1 MANNIVEYFLRLK
14 NDGFSSGIKKA
25 TAETEKLNGAV
36 NKTQS
41 SLSALGGVL
50 STAAFT
56 LGIKKI
62 IDIGSGFEQ
71 AEAGLKT
78 FLGSAEA
85 AAQEMNMLREE
96 ATKSP
101 FDFKTILMGNKA
113 LISAG
118 ENAENAKV
126 NFNAL
131 ANAIAA
137 TGGGNDELQRM
148 VFNLQQIKN
157 TGEATSVDI
166 KQFAIAGINIYKVL
180 EDYSLKRHIQ
190 LDKEKISYEQI
201 TEALKFAASEAG
213 IYYNGLSNLANTTSG
228 RISNLGDAF
237 DNLAYVIFNI
247 LKPAI
252 DGIVT
257 GITSFMNTLQKH
269 QQLFAFI
276 IGAVGTFATAL
287 IITTA
292 AQWALNTAMAFAA
305 GLTGVGWIAVA
316 AAGAAALAVGL
327 YAANNAQEALNN
339 TMSGAKNTIS
349 PMSGMA
355 KQTGQANSKTSST
368 KKSGTSIDAVEAR
381 RSTNFNIDIG
391 SLVENFTISTTNIK
405 ESATAIKAKVTQSLI
420 EAVNDFQIHATK

>member
-1 MANNIVEYFLRLK
+1 
-14 NDGFSSGIKKA
+14 
-25 TAETEKLNGAV
+25 
-36 NKTQS
+36 
-41 SLSALGGVL
+41 
-50 STAAFT
+50 
-56 LGIKKI
+56 
-62 IDIGSGFEQ
+62 
-71 AEAGLKT
+71 
-78 FLGSAEA
+78 
-85 AAQEMNMLREE
+85 MLREE

-118 ENAENAKV
+118 ENAENAKI

-228 RISNLGDAF
+228 RLSNLGDAF
-237 DNLAYVIFNI
+237 DNLSYVIFNT

-257 GITSFMNTLQKH
+257 GITSFMNAIQNH

-276 IGAVGTFATAL
+276 VGAVGTFATAL
-287 IITTA
+287 VITTA

-327 YAANNAQEALNN
+327 YAANNAQAALNN
-339 TMSGAKNTIS
+339 TMAGAQAQIS
-349 PMSGMA
+349 PMSI
-355 KQTGQANSKTSST
+355 KPTGQTSSKIANT

-381 RSTNFNIDIG
+381 RSTNFNIDMG
-391 SLVENFTISTTNIK
+391 SLIENFTISTTNIK
-405 ESATAIKAKVTQSLI
+405 ESATAIKAKVTQSMI
-420 EAVNDFQIHATK
+420 EAVNDFQLMAVK